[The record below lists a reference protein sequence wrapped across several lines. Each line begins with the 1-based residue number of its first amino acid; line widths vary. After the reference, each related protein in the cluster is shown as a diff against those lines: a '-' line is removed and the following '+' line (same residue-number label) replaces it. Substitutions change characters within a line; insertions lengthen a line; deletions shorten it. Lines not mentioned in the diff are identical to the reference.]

1 MEIIFESGKKGN
13 SKQSN
18 FHLLESAQVKCLLGC
33 MVETEA
39 GIKFWN
45 HIWKL
50 VIETSNRWKLAIEKN

>member
-50 VIETSNRWKLAIEKN
+50 VIETSNR